1 MTETEKALIMQARCA
16 FSRLVLMQAN
26 PIVSRT
32 VAVPFNKAFTVGSAS
47 VKDIVLEQPE
57 IQDEREQ

>member
-16 FSRLVLMQAN
+16 VSRLVLMQTN

-32 VAVPFNKAFTVGSAS
+32 VAVPFSKAFTVGSAS

-57 IQDEREQ
+57 IQDERE